1 MNLLPIRSTSL
12 HSDGAHIADARAG
25 NERFARSVALIEIG
39 RAQLEGRPIASLGD
53 DVLARA
59 LRTADASLAAMRANS
74 IAFRSMQITVPEAAA
89 PFLEAALASSALA
102 TGGER
107 TKLAVEAL
115 ASCGR
120 TRRDAAAV
128 AIWRER
134 LGEAPLTT
142 FERMRVDVEVAL
154 ARDDAPAA
162 IAAIAAIEAS
172 LPGID
177 RMAAGVREPARRYA
191 ESMLT
196 LIGLLFEPGDA
207 PADCP
212 TPSVET

>member
-1 MNLLPIRSTSL
+1 MNLLPIRSTAL

-59 LRTADASLAAMRANS
+59 LRPADASLAAMRANS

-107 TKLAVEAL
+107 TKLA
-115 ASCGR
+115 S
-120 TRRDAAAV
+120 RRS
-128 AIWRER
+128 
-134 LGEAPLTT
+134 
-142 FERMRVDVEVAL
+142 
-154 ARDDAPAA
+154 
-162 IAAIAAIEAS
+162 S
-172 LPGID
+172 L
-177 RMAAGVREPARRYA
+177 AAGRAAMRRPSRSGASGSVRRR
-191 ESMLT
+191 
-196 LIGLLFEPGDA
+196 
-207 PADCP
+207 
-212 TPSVET
+212 